1 MEHPSQAWLDKFN
14 DTLVPEEF
22 VEISYDSILSG
33 LQEDASFYSAYNT
46 EQLPFSN
53 VENLTGE
60 KNRPLVKYATGELNL
75 HVLDGSFTLPPSDVP
90 YKDSGLISYG
100 IVSDNNYPV
109 ISFQFRKNTHKAFR
123 PGITIVWSNSLDE
136 YATDFI
142 VRAFGKGVDEEE
154 DDWGGSSYTVA
165 NVQGNKDVYC
175 EIPADFTLNPDEL
188 WRFDITVKKW
198 SIPNRRARVEWIFF
212 GFQKI
217 YDKNDIVSYTHTSS
231 RDPISGQL
239 SKDSIEF
246 SLDNSD
252 KKWDAIN
259 PKGMYRYLYERQPVK
274 VRYGMEVDGEV
285 QWINGGK
292 YFLSEW
298 STPSNGLEASFV
310 ARDAFEF
317 LMTSNYTGRKYGTLY
332 EMCYDALETFSS
344 KISSFYISEEL
355 KEYSTDISKES
366 TSYKNSDILQ
376 LAANAAGM
384 ALYQTRDGQI
394 RIERVNMVAS
404 SEDEIYEIPI
414 INNYQWPE
422 ITFASKVKNV
432 SCNVN
437 GTEHVYPES
446 SNIDGVTQTVSN
458 ELLTETMLKKSK
470 NSITEAYAVLANRKK
485 VELEYRASPHIDAF
499 DHVRFNH
506 NYGYASNVFVTESK
520 YQYTGCFKGTL
531 SGYILSDVSSVKL
544 SPTSL
549 SLIYG
554 ESRVLSASL
563 LPENEDLPTISWRA
577 IPEDIVSLHVLT
589 NQSGKSTCLVQYS
602 KKGSATVS
610 AYVGAVSSSASVI
623 DNSPTFTLSNSSIA
637 VNWGSPV
644 EIKATFS
651 PSTHATPSINWR
663 ASPSDVVKLEATQT
677 GGTSTC
683 KISWLKKGNATITVT
698 AAEEKAIC
706 SVVANPATIGSL
718 PIGTTLYIKE
728 NNQRTAFVLAKHDY
742 EKDSSKLG
750 LITTFHGNGK
760 GLSLLAR
767 SSKTVLSHVWNTE
780 SASYN
785 SRFTNIYSGSTIDKW
800 LNGEYFRTLDSSISS
815 KIKNTNIRVSPGP
828 QTYKDDDGN
837 SHTTDGSAV
846 TWISRKVFL
855 LSATELGM
863 SSSVSGVT
871 KEGTALPNCSE
882 MLYNIIGD
890 SNYAWTRSRCFDAT
904 PFAYPEFF
912 KYNNSAVVSPDKY
925 RDGYYTYT
933 EIGDVSKERPVVP
946 AFTLPATL
954 EVDVNGNVLT

>member
-22 VEISYDSILSG
+22 VEISYNSTEPG
-33 LQEDASFYSAYNT
+33 VQEDATASATAQVPFGNIENT
-46 EQLPFSN
+46 TKELDR
-53 VENLTGE
+53 VLT
-60 KNRPLVKYATGELNL
+60 KYATGETNL
-75 HVLDGSFTLPPSDVP
+75 HVLDGSFRLLPDSVP
-90 YKDSGLISYG
+90 YADAGFISQTL
-100 IVSDNNYPV
+100 VSDSSHPR
-109 ISFQFRKNTHKAFR
+109 IILSFGSVHTRAV
-123 PGITIVWSNSLDE
+123 PGLTVVWSSMMNEWAAKFKLTA
-136 YATDFI
+136 Y
-142 VRAFGKGVDEEE
+142 KGTAVV
-154 DDWGGSSYTVA
+154 ST
-165 NVQGNKDVYC
+165 
-175 EIPADFTLNPDEL
+175 
-188 WRFDITVKKW
+188 ITVSNNRSVYSETEWEIYGYDSIAIDILEW
-198 SIPNRRARVEWIFF
+198 SIPNRRARIEWIMV
-212 GFQKI
+212 GLHKV
-217 YDKNDIVSYTHTSS
+217 YSKKDLVLYTHTSS
-231 RDPISGQL
+231 RDPISAQL
-239 SKDSIEF
+239 PKDSIEF
-246 SLDNSD
+246 SLDNSQ
-252 KKWDAIN
+252 KTWDAIN
-259 PKGMYRYLYERQPVK
+259 PRGMFRYLYERQEVD
-274 VRYGMEVDGEV
+274 VRYGMDVDGET

-292 YFLSEW
+292 FYLSEW
-298 STPSNGLEASFV
+298 SVPSNGLEASFT
-310 ARDAFEF
+310 ARDALEF
-317 LMTSNYTGRKYGTLY
+317 MMTSNYTGRKTGTLY
-332 EMCYDALETFSS
+332 QMCYDALETLPSNVP
-344 KISSFYISEEL
+344 SFYISEEL
-355 KEYSTDISKES
+355 KEYSTDISSEK

-384 ALYQTRDGQI
+384 ALYQTRDGHI
-394 RIERVNMVAS
+394 RIERVNLTAEEGTEV
-404 SEDEIYEIPI
+404 YEIPV
-414 INNYQWPE
+414 INNFQWPE
-422 ITFASKVKNV
+422 ISFASRVKNV

-437 GTEHVYPES
+437 GKEHLYPEG
-446 SNIDGVTQTVSN
+446 SNAEGVTQTVSN
-458 ELLTETMLKKSK
+458 ELLTEAMLKKSK

-499 DHVRFNH
+499 DHVQFNH

-531 SGYILSDVSSVKL
+531 SGYILSDVSSVNL
-544 SPTSL
+544 SPNSL

-651 PSTHATPSINWR
+651 PSIHAAPSINWR

-706 SVVANPATIGSL
+706 SVVASPATIGSL
-718 PIGTTLYIKE
+718 SIGTTLYIKE

-750 LITTFHGNGK
+750 LITTFPGNGK

-767 SSKTVLSHVWNTE
+767 SSKTVLSHVWSTE
-780 SASYN
+780 SASYD

-863 SSSVSGVT
+863 SSSVSGIT

-882 MLYNIIGD
+882 MLYNITESSD
-890 SNYAWTRSRCFDAT
+890 YAWTRSRCFDAT
-904 PFAYPEFF
+904 PFAYPESF
-912 KYNNSAVVSPDKY
+912 KYNNSAVVSPSKSNNS
-925 RDGYYTYT
+925 YYTYT
-933 EIGDVSKERPVVP
+933 TISDVTKKYPVLP

-954 EVDVNGNVLT
+954 EVDVNGNVLS

>member
-22 VEISYDSILSG
+22 IEISYDSILSG
-33 LQEDASFYSAYNT
+33 LQESASPYSANNT
-46 EQLPFSN
+46 EQLVFSN
-53 VENLTGE
+53 AENLTKE
-60 KNRPLVKYATGELNL
+60 KDRPLVKYATGELNL
-75 HVLDGSFTLPPSDVP
+75 HVLDGSFTLPPSSEP
-90 YKDSGLISYG
+90 YKDGGLISYG
-100 IVSDNNYPV
+100 IVSDGNYPV
-109 ISFQFRKNTHKAFR
+109 ISFEFPKNTHKAFQ

-142 VRAFGKGVDEEE
+142 VRAFGKDEEY

-175 EIPADFTLNPDEL
+175 EIPADFTLKPDEL

-198 SIPNRRARVEWIFF
+198 SVPNRRARVEWIFF
-212 GFQKI
+212 GFQKV
-217 YDKNDIVSYTHTSS
+217 YDKKDIVSYTHTSS

-259 PKGMYRYLYERQPVK
+259 PKGMYKYLYERQPVN
-274 VRYGMEVDGEV
+274 VRYGMEVDGEI

-317 LMTSNYTGRKYGTLY
+317 LMTSNYTGRKVGTLY
-332 EMCYDALETFSS
+332 QMCYDALETTSS
-344 KISSFYISEEL
+344 ISNFYISEEL
-355 KEYSTDISKES
+355 KEYSTDISGEN

-404 SEDEIYEIPI
+404 SDDEIYEIPI

-422 ITFASKVKNV
+422 ISFAARVKDV
-432 SCNVN
+432 SCNIN
-437 GTEHVYPES
+437 GTEHLYPEN
-446 SNIDGVTQTVSN
+446 SNLEGVTQTVSN
-458 ELLTETMLKKSK
+458 ELLTEEMLKKSK
-470 NSITEAYAVLANRKK
+470 NSITEAYATLANRKK
-485 VELEYRASPHIDAF
+485 VELEYRASPHVDAF
-499 DHVRFNH
+499 DHVKFNH

-531 SGYILSDVSSVKL
+531 SGYILSDVSSVNL

-563 LPENEDLPTISWRA
+563 LPESEDLPTISWRA

-589 NQSGKSTCLVQYS
+589 NQSGKSTCSVQYN

-623 DNSPTFTLSNSSIA
+623 DNSPTLTLSNSSIA

-651 PSTHATPSINWR
+651 PSTYATPSINWS

-677 GGTSTC
+677 GNGTSTC

-698 AAEEKAIC
+698 AAEETATC
-706 SVVANPATIGSL
+706 SVTANKATIGSL
-718 PIGTTLYIKE
+718 PIGVTLYIKE
-728 NNQRTAFVLAKHDY
+728 NGQNVGFVLAKHNY
-742 EKDSSKLG
+742 ESSSDKFG
-750 LITTFHGNGK
+750 IATTLPGNGD
-760 GLSLLAR
+760 GLSLLVR
-767 SSKTVLSHVWNTE
+767 SSTMLLTNVWNAE
-780 SASYN
+780 SAPFDYY
-785 SRFTNIYSGSTIDKW
+785 TNIYSGSTVDKW
-800 LNGEYFRTLDSSISS
+800 LNGEYFNTLDSNVSR
-815 KIKNTNIRVSPGP
+815 KIKSTKIRVSPGP

-846 TWISRKVFL
+846 TWTSKKIFL

-863 SSSVSGVT
+863 TSSVSGVV
-871 KEGTALPNCSE
+871 KEGSAIQDCSKV
-882 MLYNIIGD
+882 LYNIIGQ
-890 SNYAWTRSRCFDAT
+890 SKYTWTRSRCYDAT
-904 PFAYPEFF
+904 PFAYPEFY
-912 KYNNSAVVSPDKY
+912 KYNNSAVVSPSKY
-925 RDGYYTYT
+925 NNGYYTYT
-933 EIGDVSKERPVVP
+933 SISGVTKKYPILP